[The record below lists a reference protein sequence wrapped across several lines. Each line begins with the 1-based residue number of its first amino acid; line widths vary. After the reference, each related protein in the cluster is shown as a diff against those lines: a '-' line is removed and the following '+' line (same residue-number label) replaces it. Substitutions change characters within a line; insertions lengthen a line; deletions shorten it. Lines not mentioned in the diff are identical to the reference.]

1 MSSAHRAD
9 TMGTHQNP
17 YLYMLASTR
26 GSYTGAVVGSSSLPH
41 PTRQP
46 LIGINGVPASRGG
59 HNPAW
64 PSATHYEPSL
74 HSGLSHVLGAEQV
87 VGQSQGS
94 FFGAS
99 LASSARQVT
108 SPSRS
113 QPLPTPPG
121 LQQSVP
127 PSYSDPWAAL
137 SHSQLA
143 AISKQTVGPSIAQA
157 SYHPLPQRP
166 TTSETAS
173 SSSLPLAQYV
183 STSSARWVD
192 DEDIEFIGYGKPAC
206 DQPVQ
211 QSVTIG
217 KHHPLV
223 GDSTKGLGKQACD
236 KSVQQ
241 PTTKEWQR
249 PLVRDT
255 TKPSQYSWLAPAS
268 LAPTIP
274 TPASTQPSTSVQ
286 THMTDVAD
294 KGKGKARAPAKKSSV
309 PPQAQSQRV
318 VNGKVYVPLR
328 APNHGETAREYRK
341 YLDDVRPDDIRER
354 LGDGVK
360 IKPEK
365 ARNKW
370 RDIWFNNAPRGNAN
384 LKFVSELSS
393 TPKSR
398 KRSLTSNPKR
408 SIDAVTDQEDPARKK
423 IKLGPSNWEH
433 SSWPVSASPSPP
445 VAAFT
450 QLPTVANDKKDNAA
464 DDHEEEDWLA
474 ADLAE
479 DGEQTDHTAVEGN
492 AGDETD
498 DLFANK
504 KNWLDKEL
512 DNTWEEKKEKK
523 QEEEVSALTVPS
535 PTLTAVA
542 PSPANDGELDD
553 TKEHKDSYFDDLFE
567 EKDEDDSQGVA
578 TSDDSSEGQHDWLAE
593 SFAEDEEVGNEE
605 TVDKEHDDD
614 GDDEDDDDLELVDC
628 EAYHVNEDGQK
639 EEEEN
644 KEEVDV
650 GLDFDSYYELCS
662 DDEKE
667 EKENEEERDEDT
679 DDDYDSNDS
688 ECEE

>member
-1 MSSAHRAD
+1 MSSAHRAGHH
-9 TMGTHQNP
+9 GTHQNP

-26 GSYTGAVVGSSSLPH
+26 GSYTGAVWALVLFPI
-41 PTRQP
+41 PLDNP
-46 LIGINGVPASRGG
+46 LIGINGVPAFSR
-59 HNPAW
+59 W
-64 PSATHYEPSL
+64 TQSSI
-74 HSGLSHVLGAEQV
+74 GLQPPTTSRAFTQV

-108 SPSRS
+108 TPSRS

-157 SYHPLPQRP
+157 SYPLPQRP

-173 SSSLPLAQYV
+173 SSSLPLAQYG

-249 PLVRDT
+249 PLMSRT
-255 TKPSQYSWLAPAS
+255 
-268 LAPTIP
+268 
-274 TPASTQPSTSVQ
+274 
-286 THMTDVAD
+286 
-294 KGKGKARAPAKKSSV
+294 KAREKPGLLRKNH
-309 PPQAQSQRV
+309 PFLPQAQSQRV

-512 DNTWEEKKEKK
+512 DNTWEEKKR
-523 QEEEVSALTVPS
+523 
-535 PTLTAVA
+535 
-542 PSPANDGELDD
+542 
-553 TKEHKDSYFDDLFE
+553 
-567 EKDEDDSQGVA
+567 
-578 TSDDSSEGQHDWLAE
+578 
-593 SFAEDEEVGNEE
+593 EE
-605 TVDKEHDDD
+605 TGRRSERAYSSFPH
-614 GDDEDDDDLELVDC
+614 LDC
-628 EAYHVNEDGQK
+628 RCSFPGQRRRARRH
-639 EEEEN
+639 
-644 KEEVDV
+644 
-650 GLDFDSYYELCS
+650 
-662 DDEKE
+662 
-667 EKENEEERDEDT
+667 ERAQGFLLR
-679 DDDYDSNDS
+679 
-688 ECEE
+688 